1 MKPKPNILFSFLIL
15 TSSLFF
21 YSCNKDKNDVIP
33 DVYVDFFINLS
44 DPLFFDLNA
53 VGSFAY
59 VSYQTNNLGSVA
71 AGYDNNGIIIYRAT
85 LDQFYAYDRTCPH
98 DFVSEGVSVK
108 VNADGNFAVCPRCGT
123 SYALPASG
131 TPYSGVGRYPLK
143 NYRTSFN
150 GSVVHVWNH

>member
-15 TSSLFF
+15 ISALIFSGC
-21 YSCNKDKNDVIP
+21 SNDKNDVIP

-53 VGSFAY
+53 VGSIAY

-108 VNADGNFAVCPRCGT
+108 VNGDGNFAICPRCGT

-131 TPYSGVGRYPLK
+131 TPYSGVGKYPLK